1 MTEKFDFTEGAQFDP
16 GFIGHLNAF
25 VPSIEYIYQ
34 NLYRFK
40 NFNQKKMQF
49 KIHLSIDHIRVG
61 FCTFSTRDLNI

>member
-34 NLYRFK
+34 KLYRFK
-40 NFNQKKMQF
+40 NFNQKN
-49 KIHLSIDHIRVG
+49 HSAGVPSVRETL
-61 FCTFSTRDLNI
+61 LNISCTPASRAIK